1 MKETEIMLREKL
13 RGLVKNE
20 DSSTDIHALVEKINS
35 NLNQANTIL
44 SNQSGN

>member
-1 MKETEIMLREKL
+1 MLREKL

-20 DSSTDIHALVEKINS
+20 NSSADIQAFVEKINS

-44 SNQSGN
+44 SNQPGN